1 MFFSSIY
8 IFIVQLANEVAEVVV
23 YNFCWSS
30 QLKCQDNGGRQGLDF
45 TPLSVSERSKLVE
58 VYSNEEVHRLSGSI

>member
-23 YNFCWSS
+23 YNFSLSS
-30 QLKCQDNGGRQGLDF
+30 QLNCQDNGGRLYH
-45 TPLSVSERSKLVE
+45 TRAPLSKRSKLVE
-58 VYSNEEVHRLSGSI
+58 VYSNDEVLRLSGSI